1 MDKNTS
7 LLAAI
12 ASDAVAVKKNLKI
25 SRRSGFSS
33 RLRDE
38 MAFRIVCS
46 RGIVSATLP
55 SDPALACLK
64 LSDAPLTRRVLQ
76 RKRIAQAEL
85 GPYSPLSKMR
95 IARGKI

>member
-64 LSDAPLTRRVLQ
+64 LSDAHPL
-76 RKRIAQAEL
+76 L
-85 GPYSPLSKMR
+85 GGFSNGR
-95 IARGKI
+95 E

>member
-64 LSDAPLTRRVLQ
+64 LSDAP
-76 RKRIAQAEL
+76 
-85 GPYSPLSKMR
+85 PYSADSPTEENSASRARALFPPLEDAHRSW
-95 IARGKI
+95 

>member
-1 MDKNTS
+1 MQRRTCIANSMTS
-7 LLAAI
+7 ALVAA
-12 ASDAVAVKKNLKI
+12 AKGGLQFHSHRTSDAVTVTKNLKI

-64 LSDAPLTRRVLQ
+64 LSDAHPL
-76 RKRIAQAEL
+76 L
-85 GPYSPLSKMR
+85 GGFSNGR
-95 IARGKI
+95 E